1 MRGLRGSTA
10 IDEAPR
16 PDDIDALAL
25 RIHFH
30 SGPSPMTAT
39 PTRAMPAT
47 QAITLAFAPLH
58 KRAFGTAVGLATGLV
73 VFAVT
78 IIWLLRGGQG
88 VINLW
93 ILANY
98 FAGYTPTWGGA
109 FIGFGWG
116 FFSGF
121 VAGWF
126 LAFCRNFVIA
136 ASLFLIR
143 ARSELES
150 TRDFL
155 DHI

>member
-1 MRGLRGSTA
+1 
-10 IDEAPR
+10 
-16 PDDIDALAL
+16 
-25 RIHFH
+25 
-30 SGPSPMTAT
+30 MTAT
-39 PTRAMPAT
+39 PPPAIPAA
-47 QAITLAFAPLH
+47 QAITLAFAPIH

-73 VFAVT
+73 VFLVT
-78 IIWLLRGGQG
+78 VIWLLRGGQG
-88 VINLW
+88 QINLW
-93 ILANY
+93 VLGNY

-109 FIGFGWG
+109 FVGFGWG
-116 FFSGF
+116 FFTGF

-136 ASLFLIR
+136 TSLFLIR